1 VFLQL
6 SVCVRCVGSC
16 RGGTSLVIERERER
30 TCLKSFNNNNDDI
43 TTNIKQIVADS
54 SSNSLILMAYKI
66 ISTKNLNY

>member
-43 TTNIKQIVADS
+43 TTNIKQILADS

>member
-16 RGGTSLVIERERER
+16 RGGTSLVRERER

>member
-16 RGGTSLVIERERER
+16 RGGTSLVIERER